1 MKFSNLFISRPI
13 ATILLTC
20 GLMLLG
26 IVAYFQLPIAPLPQV
41 DLPTIQVTAKL
52 SGASAETMA
61 TSVATPLERAF
72 ASVQQVT
79 SMTSSSSLGVT
90 QITLQFD
97 LSRNIDAAAQDVQ
110 TAINTASGKLPK
122 DMTNPPTFKKV
133 NPAEQTFLSI
143 ALTSKTRPLAELDT
157 YADNYIAQQLSEVPG
172 VGMIDFHGEQRPA
185 VRVRIDPDKL
195 ATHGLT
201 LEEIRSVINNS
212 TVNIPKGTL
221 YRKDQTIT
229 LDTTDQ
235 IMQADQYNDLIIA
248 YKDGAPI
255 RIKDVGSAINDVE
268 DTTQAAWLQGQPT
281 VIADVHKQP
290 GFNVL
295 AVTEAIKG
303 KLPSII
309 EQIPKDVSVQIVG
322 DRTQTIM
329 SAIDE
334 VQFTLIISILLV
346 VAVIF
351 VFLRNLT
358 ATLIPVITIP
368 LSLIMTFGVMYLLG
382 YSLNNLSIMGL
393 SIAVGFVVDDAIV
406 VMENIMR
413 HIEQGRKPMQAAIE
427 GAAEV
432 SFTILSMT
440 LSLVAVFIPIIFMS
454 GVIGLVFREFA
465 ITVAI
470 AILASGIIS
479 LTITPMLC
487 SLIIKSNEQQVHGKL
502 YQKTEDLFNKALHF
516 YRITLN
522 CTLKH
527 RTLTMLI
534 TIITLI
540 ATISL
545 YYAIPKSFFPQQD
558 TGLIMGV
565 AEAAPDV
572 SLSDMKEKMQVLGN
586 IIQKDTDVDVVDYWI
601 GPNPTLS
608 QGRFMI
614 NLKPYSER
622 PTNANQIMQ
631 RIQKETDKI
640 TGIKLFM
647 QVRQDLQIGGKISK
661 TQYQYTLQTPNTDD
675 LNKWSK
681 IILDVFKQLPELQDI
696 TSDQQSSA
704 HRITLQIDRDMASR
718 LGVSVQDIDNT
729 LYDSFGQRQVATLFT
744 QLDQYYVILELSP
757 QWQMTPD
764 ALSHLYVKSSTSTEL
779 VPLSLLGKFV
789 SNLAPITINHQ
800 GLFPSVTISFNL
812 KQGYALSDAVTSINN
827 AVIKAGKPDTISGKF
842 EGSAQEFQKSLS
854 SQIWLILAAILTI
867 YIILGMLYE
876 STLLPIVVISTL
888 PSAGL
893 GALLALIFFNQS
905 LSIMGIIGIL
915 MLMGIVKKNAIMMVD
930 FALIAELEGKKP
942 LEAIRQGCLLRFR
955 PIIMTTLAAL
965 FAAIPLAISSGAG
978 AELRQ
983 PLGIT
988 IVGGLIVSQLL
999 TLYTTPIIYLW
1010 IRKLKK
1016 S

>member
-470 AILASGIIS
+470 AILASGIIY

-534 TIITLI
+534 SIITFNC
-540 ATISL
+540 
-545 YYAIPKSFFPQQD
+545 YYFIVLCDSQELFS
-558 TGLIMGV
+558 TTRYW
-565 AEAAPDV
+565 
-572 SLSDMKEKMQVLGN
+572 SD
-586 IIQKDTDVDVVDYWI
+586 Y
-601 GPNPTLS
+601 
-608 QGRFMI
+608 
-614 NLKPYSER
+614 
-622 PTNANQIMQ
+622 
-631 RIQKETDKI
+631 
-640 TGIKLFM
+640 
-647 QVRQDLQIGGKISK
+647 
-661 TQYQYTLQTPNTDD
+661 
-675 LNKWSK
+675 
-681 IILDVFKQLPELQDI
+681 
-696 TSDQQSSA
+696 
-704 HRITLQIDRDMASR
+704 
-718 LGVSVQDIDNT
+718 
-729 LYDSFGQRQVATLFT
+729 
-744 QLDQYYVILELSP
+744 
-757 QWQMTPD
+757 
-764 ALSHLYVKSSTSTEL
+764 
-779 VPLSLLGKFV
+779 
-789 SNLAPITINHQ
+789 
-800 GLFPSVTISFNL
+800 
-812 KQGYALSDAVTSINN
+812 
-827 AVIKAGKPDTISGKF
+827 
-842 EGSAQEFQKSLS
+842 
-854 SQIWLILAAILTI
+854 
-867 YIILGMLYE
+867 
-876 STLLPIVVISTL
+876 
-888 PSAGL
+888 
-893 GALLALIFFNQS
+893 
-905 LSIMGIIGIL
+905 
-915 MLMGIVKKNAIMMVD
+915 
-930 FALIAELEGKKP
+930 
-942 LEAIRQGCLLRFR
+942 GCC
-955 PIIMTTLAAL
+955 
-965 FAAIPLAISSGAG
+965 
-978 AELRQ
+978 
-983 PLGIT
+983 
-988 IVGGLIVSQLL
+988 
-999 TLYTTPIIYLW
+999 
-1010 IRKLKK
+1010 
-1016 S
+1016 

>member
-1 MKFSNLFISRPI
+1 
-13 ATILLTC
+13 
-20 GLMLLG
+20 
-26 IVAYFQLPIAPLPQV
+26 
-41 DLPTIQVTAKL
+41 
-52 SGASAETMA
+52 
-61 TSVATPLERAF
+61 
-72 ASVQQVT
+72 
-79 SMTSSSSLGVT
+79 
-90 QITLQFD
+90 
-97 LSRNIDAAAQDVQ
+97 
-110 TAINTASGKLPK
+110 
-122 DMTNPPTFKKV
+122 
-133 NPAEQTFLSI
+133 
-143 ALTSKTRPLAELDT
+143 
-157 YADNYIAQQLSEVPG
+157 
-172 VGMIDFHGEQRPA
+172 
-185 VRVRIDPDKL
+185 
-195 ATHGLT
+195 
-201 LEEIRSVINNS
+201 
-212 TVNIPKGTL
+212 
-221 YRKDQTIT
+221 
-229 LDTTDQ
+229 
-235 IMQADQYNDLIIA
+235 
-248 YKDGAPI
+248 
-255 RIKDVGSAINDVE
+255 
-268 DTTQAAWLQGQPT
+268 
-281 VIADVHKQP
+281 
-290 GFNVL
+290 
-295 AVTEAIKG
+295 
-303 KLPSII
+303 
-309 EQIPKDVSVQIVG
+309 
-322 DRTQTIM
+322 
-329 SAIDE
+329 
-334 VQFTLIISILLV
+334 
-346 VAVIF
+346 
-351 VFLRNLT
+351 
-358 ATLIPVITIP
+358 
-368 LSLIMTFGVMYLLG
+368 
-382 YSLNNLSIMGL
+382 
-393 SIAVGFVVDDAIV
+393 
-406 VMENIMR
+406 
-413 HIEQGRKPMQAAIE
+413 
-427 GAAEV
+427 
-432 SFTILSMT
+432 
-440 LSLVAVFIPIIFMS
+440 
-454 GVIGLVFREFA
+454 
-465 ITVAI
+465 
-470 AILASGIIS
+470 
-479 LTITPMLC
+479 
-487 SLIIKSNEQQVHGKL
+487 
-502 YQKTEDLFNKALHF
+502 
-516 YRITLN
+516 
-522 CTLKH
+522 
-527 RTLTMLI
+527 
-534 TIITLI
+534 
-540 ATISL
+540 
-545 YYAIPKSFFPQQD
+545 
-558 TGLIMGV
+558 
-565 AEAAPDV
+565 
-572 SLSDMKEKMQVLGN
+572 
-586 IIQKDTDVDVVDYWI
+586 
-601 GPNPTLS
+601 
-608 QGRFMI
+608 
-614 NLKPYSER
+614 
-622 PTNANQIMQ
+622 MQ

-647 QVRQDLQIGGKISK
+647 QVRQDMQIGGKISK

-764 ALSHLYVKSSTSTEL
+764 ALNHLYVKSSTSTEL

-988 IVGGLIVSQLL
+988 IVEGLIVSQLL

>member
-157 YADNYIAQQLSEVPG
+157 YADNYIAQQLSEIPG

-201 LEEIRSVINNS
+201 LEEIRSAINNS

-309 EQIPKDVSVQIVG
+309 EQIPKDVSVEIVG

-640 TGIKLFM
+640 TGMKLFM

>member
-867 YIILGMLYE
+867 YTILGMLYE

-1010 IRKLKK
+1010 IRKLKN

>member
-157 YADNYIAQQLSEVPG
+157 YVDNYIAQQLSEIPG

-201 LEEIRSVINNS
+201 SEEIRSAINNS

-309 EQIPKDVSVQIVG
+309 EQIPKDVSVEIVG

-1010 IRKLKK
+1010 IRKLKN

>member
-52 SGASAETMA
+52 SGASAEAMA

-172 VGMIDFHGEQRPA
+172 VGIIDFHGEQRPA

-268 DTTQAAWLQGQPT
+268 DTTQAAWLQGQST

-393 SIAVGFVVDDAIV
+393 SIAVSFVVDDAIV

-427 GAAEV
+427 GASEV

-534 TIITLI
+534 SIITLI

-718 LGVSVQDIDNT
+718 LGGSVQDIDNT

-764 ALSHLYVKSSTSTEL
+764 TLNHLYVKSSTSTEL

-930 FALIAELEGKKP
+930 FALIAELVGKKP

>member
-157 YADNYIAQQLSEVPG
+157 YADNYIAQQLSEIPG

-235 IMQADQYNDLIIA
+235 IMQANQYNDLIIA

-413 HIEQGRKPMQAAIE
+413 HIEQGKKPMQAAIE

-764 ALSHLYVKSSTSTEL
+764 TLNHLYVKSSTSTEL

>member
-122 DMTNPPTFKKV
+122 GMTNPPTFKKV

-413 HIEQGRKPMQAAIE
+413 HIEQGRKPM
-427 GAAEV
+427 
-432 SFTILSMT
+432 
-440 LSLVAVFIPIIFMS
+440 
-454 GVIGLVFREFA
+454 
-465 ITVAI
+465 
-470 AILASGIIS
+470 
-479 LTITPMLC
+479 
-487 SLIIKSNEQQVHGKL
+487 
-502 YQKTEDLFNKALHF
+502 
-516 YRITLN
+516 
-522 CTLKH
+522 
-527 RTLTMLI
+527 
-534 TIITLI
+534 
-540 ATISL
+540 
-545 YYAIPKSFFPQQD
+545 
-558 TGLIMGV
+558 
-565 AEAAPDV
+565 
-572 SLSDMKEKMQVLGN
+572 
-586 IIQKDTDVDVVDYWI
+586 
-601 GPNPTLS
+601 
-608 QGRFMI
+608 
-614 NLKPYSER
+614 
-622 PTNANQIMQ
+622 
-631 RIQKETDKI
+631 
-640 TGIKLFM
+640 
-647 QVRQDLQIGGKISK
+647 
-661 TQYQYTLQTPNTDD
+661 
-675 LNKWSK
+675 
-681 IILDVFKQLPELQDI
+681 
-696 TSDQQSSA
+696 
-704 HRITLQIDRDMASR
+704 
-718 LGVSVQDIDNT
+718 
-729 LYDSFGQRQVATLFT
+729 
-744 QLDQYYVILELSP
+744 
-757 QWQMTPD
+757 
-764 ALSHLYVKSSTSTEL
+764 
-779 VPLSLLGKFV
+779 
-789 SNLAPITINHQ
+789 
-800 GLFPSVTISFNL
+800 
-812 KQGYALSDAVTSINN
+812 
-827 AVIKAGKPDTISGKF
+827 
-842 EGSAQEFQKSLS
+842 
-854 SQIWLILAAILTI
+854 
-867 YIILGMLYE
+867 
-876 STLLPIVVISTL
+876 
-888 PSAGL
+888 
-893 GALLALIFFNQS
+893 
-905 LSIMGIIGIL
+905 
-915 MLMGIVKKNAIMMVD
+915 
-930 FALIAELEGKKP
+930 
-942 LEAIRQGCLLRFR
+942 
-955 PIIMTTLAAL
+955 
-965 FAAIPLAISSGAG
+965 
-978 AELRQ
+978 
-983 PLGIT
+983 
-988 IVGGLIVSQLL
+988 
-999 TLYTTPIIYLW
+999 
-1010 IRKLKK
+1010 
-1016 S
+1016 